1 MNRDSQESN
10 DLERK
15 VTVWRCRGLV
25 AWSLIGF
32 SILLFVFGVVLNVLA
47 IPVGIMIWALIIV
60 FCLRGQV
67 GRMERHGISRAA
79 GTSIAYAGMLFAFVL
94 VIALMFSP
102 IFGVVDQFQNLSAS
116 IPAYTEQVS
125 HFAEGLYQQYP
136 QVMQDPTVT
145 SWISEAQNSFSSW
158 VKDFAKNSLD
168 GLIDVG
174 TVTANTFICMGF
186 ALVVAFWL
194 LLELPAIGREAER
207 LAGGKRADD
216 MRFLYITLT
225 RVMGG
230 YIKGTLLQCG
240 IIAVACIIA
249 FSIMGVPNAVAL
261 GIITGLLN
269 IIPIV
274 GPWFGGALAAIA
286 ALFASPLIA
295 VLALV
300 ATIVIQQVVYTFI
313 SPKIMANSV
322 DVHPALVI
330 MAMMIGSAV
339 GFAMSGMVGSLVG
352 MLLSIPLAAVG
363 KAAFVYYFEKR
374 TGRHLVAVDGVFFKG
389 VPSDDDTP
397 NPEKDA
403 TSPHPEMLAARLKAD
418 AREAARKAGEA
429 SARARRSESGTFHK
443 KK

>member
-1 MNRDSQESN
+1 MNYDAGESN
-10 DLERK
+10 DLKHK
-15 VTVWRCRGLV
+15 VTVWRYRGLV
-25 AWSLIGF
+25 AWALIGCA
-32 SILLFVFGVVLNVLA
+32 ILLFVFGVVLNVLA

-67 GRMERHGISRAA
+67 GRMERKGINRAA
-79 GTSIAYAGMLFAFVL
+79 GTFIAYICMLAVFAL
-94 VIALMFSP
+94 IIALMFSP

-116 IPAYTEQVS
+116 IPTYVQQVS
-125 HFAEGLYQQYP
+125 DFVQGLYQRYP

-145 SWISEAQNSFSSW
+145 SWISEAQNSFNSW

-174 TVTANTFICMGF
+174 TVAGNTFVCMGF

-207 LAGGKRADD
+207 LAGSKHADD
-216 MRFLYITLT
+216 FRFLYITLT

-230 YIKGTLLQCG
+230 YIKGTLFQCG
-240 IIAVACIIA
+240 IIAIACMIA

-274 GPWFGGALAAIA
+274 GPWLGGALAAIA
-286 ALFASPLIA
+286 ALFASPWIA
-295 VLALV
+295 ILALV
-300 ATIVIQQVVYTFI
+300 ATIIIQQVVYTFI

-330 MAMMIGSAV
+330 MAMMMGCAI
-339 GFAMSGMVGSLVG
+339 GFAMSGIVGSLVG

-363 KAAFVYYFEKR
+363 KAAFVYYFEKK

-389 VPSDDDTP
+389 VPSDADTP

-418 AREAARKAGEA
+418 AKEAARKATEA
-429 SARARRSESGTFHK
+429 DVRARRSENGSFRK